1 VDKERT
7 DPYRWVILIVG
18 ILSYATSQA
27 ARQNYTG
34 IQKFIAADF
43 DLDKAALGVLGS
55 VFFYSYALFQMPWG
69 IAADKFGSRIVTG
82 VGILLTALT
91 MAGFATSGSHAA
103 LLFWRG
109 AGGVAGAAAYVAMT
123 GGIARWFPSREQ
135 GMSQAA
141 LGGVG
146 GALGEATGFF
156 LLPALAV
163 YFVSWR
169 DSANVVAAAIAAMA
183 VVSLIFLRSAPPNQN
198 AVVRVPFTPSMLRD
212 PQLWSCTLLHSAC
225 MVGIRISQAWFA
237 LYVTDVYVQ
246 TRGMSL
252 NEAVVTAGLLATV
265 LYSLLGRGLCTPVLG
280 RISDGLLK
288 RGPST
293 SLGTGAR
300 GRLVIASLVVT
311 VISFQL
317 MAMGVTSIPV
327 LAMLAVLMGLTVNS
341 FTLVIAEAS
350 EFYGAEK
357 TGSVSSFMNMVGQL
371 LGATALAVSGYIG
384 VGLNGGAKDSLADYE
399 GIWLSGIAW
408 IVALTV
414 GGSVAYYFAGSLPRG
429 ADGRSMA
436 WTDRSTASSSSR
448 H

>member
-1 VDKERT
+1 VPAVNKEQT
-7 DPYRWVILIVG
+7 NPYRWVVLVVG

-34 IQKFIAADF
+34 IQKFIAANF
-43 DLDKAALGVLGS
+43 HLDKAALGVLGS

-82 VGILLTALT
+82 AGILLTAVT
-91 MAGFATSGSHAA
+91 MAGFATSGSNAA

-123 GGIARWFPSREQ
+123 GGIARWFPSNEQ
-135 GMSQAA
+135 GTSQAA
-141 LGGVG
+141 LGGIG

-169 DSANVVAAAIAAMA
+169 DSANVVAAGIAVMG
-183 VVSLIFLRSAPPNQN
+183 VVSLIFLRSAPPTRSR
-198 AVVRVPFTPSMLRD
+198 VVRAPFALPMLRD
-212 PQLWSCTLLHSAC
+212 PELWSCTLLHSAC

-246 TRGMSL
+246 TRGMGL
-252 NEAVVTAGLLATV
+252 NQAVVTSGLLATV

-280 RISDGLLK
+280 RISDAMLK
-288 RGPST
+288 RGRSRA
-293 SLGTGAR
+293 S
-300 GRLVIASLVVT
+300 LVIASLVVT

-327 LAMLAVLMGLTVNS
+327 LALLAVVMGLTVNS

-350 EFYGAEK
+350 EFYGAER
-357 TGSVSSFMNMVGQL
+357 TGSVSSFMNTVGQL
-371 LGATALAVSGYIG
+371 MGATALAVSGYIG
-384 VGLNGGAKDSLADYE
+384 VGLNGGAKDSLDDYQ

-408 IVALTV
+408 IVALMIA
-414 GGSVAYYFAGSLPRG
+414 GSVAYYLGVKHRATTESI
-429 ADGRSMA
+429 A
-436 WTDRSTASSSSR
+436 STAS
-448 H
+448 